1 MSEEGWEIKISV
13 DSIAD
18 VELEKI
24 NSAIQNRLHELFPT
38 VSKERLAE
46 KRKRYYLTLNDEDD
60 EVVALMEGSL
70 YWGWAH
76 INTLLID
83 SFSRSEGIGTQLLAE
98 YENDIKENHPDIIGI
113 MLETSTEKNVE
124 FYTKCGFIVHGS
136 LEDHPPG
143 AILYYLSKRF

>member
-1 MSEEGWEIKISV
+1 MCWKIKIEV
-13 DSIAD
+13 DSISD
-18 VELEKI
+18 IDLEKV
-24 NSAIQNRLHELFPT
+24 NSAINNRLHELFPT
-38 VSKERLAE
+38 ISKMRLSE

-60 EVVALMEGSL
+60 EIIAILEGSC

-83 SFSRSEGIGTQLLAE
+83 SFSRSEGIGTKLLIE
-98 YENDIKENHPDIIGI
+98 FENDIKENHPDIIGI
-113 MLETSTEKNVE
+113 MLETTTEENVE

-143 AILYYLSKRF
+143 SVLYYLSKRF